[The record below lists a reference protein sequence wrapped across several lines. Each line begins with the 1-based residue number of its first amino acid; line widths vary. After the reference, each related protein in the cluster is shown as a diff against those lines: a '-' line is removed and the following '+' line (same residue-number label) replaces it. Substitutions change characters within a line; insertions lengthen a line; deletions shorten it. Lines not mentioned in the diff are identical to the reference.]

1 MAPALYASIDLK
13 LREHPAHRRA
23 NRDLRVA
30 AILNCWLPKLL
41 RLRLAWL
48 VGLLFVHAAHA
59 EARTEPPPSDG
70 PVVIKAG
77 FMLYDV
83 NDVDVAGET
92 FEFEGALLLS
102 WNDPREAFDPVGAGV
117 KERVFEGDFQF
128 SELFDG
134 WWPQVFLAN
143 QSGTTDRQGVIL
155 RIQPDGTIWYLEEFD
170 AVAESPMQL
179 RYFPFDKQQLEAH
192 FKLLGYTANE
202 VRFEAVDDYSS
213 LLPQQGNEIGNAG
226 WTIDSF
232 AVVAGQDR
240 SAVAASEA
248 IGTGSTLRVHI
259 AAKRQYGYLVRVVVL
274 PLGLIVMLSWSIFWM
289 DRESLSN
296 RMDISFI
303 ALLTVVAFQIMV
315 EQALPAIPDV
325 TLMAGFLALNYLL
338 IAATIIINLR
348 VDHLDRSDRRLDGD
362 VLDRRCR
369 WIFPLAYFVV
379 SPLLLLVLAAML

>member
-1 MAPALYASIDLK
+1 MCASVNPGPDGHSVPVRLQEATRISRILK
-13 LREHPAHRRA
+13 RCRP
-23 NRDLRVA
+23 
-30 AILNCWLPKLL
+30 LL
-41 RLRLAWL
+41 RRSGLRLACL
-48 VGLLFVHAAHA
+48 LGLLFVHAAHA
-59 EARTEPPPSDG
+59 EARTEPPAADG
-70 PVVIKAG
+70 PVIIKAG

-92 FEFEGALLLS
+92 FELEGALLLS
-102 WNDPREAFDPVGAGV
+102 WHDPREAFDPAEAGV
-117 KERVFEGDFQF
+117 QERVFEGAFQF
-128 SELFDG
+128 SELFEG

-155 RIQPDGTIWYLEEFD
+155 RIEPDGTVWYLEEFD
-170 AVAESPMQL
+170 AVAESPMQM
-179 RYFPFDKQQLEAH
+179 RYFPFDEQRLEAH
-192 FKLLGYTANE
+192 FKLLGYGTNE
-202 VRFEAVDDYSS
+202 VRFETVNDFSR

-226 WTIDSF
+226 WTIDGFS
-232 AVVAGQDR
+232 VSAGEDQ
-240 SAVAASEA
+240 SAVPAAEA
-248 IGTGSTLRVHI
+248 VGKGSTLRVDV
-259 AAKRQYGYLVRVVVL
+259 AAKRQYGYLLRVVVL

-315 EQALPAIPDV
+315 EQTLPAIPDV

-338 IAATIIINLR
+338 IGATIIINLV
-348 VDHLDRSDRRLDGD
+348 VDHLDRSGRRGDGD

-379 SPLLLLVLAAML
+379 SPLLLMTMAAML

>member
-1 MAPALYASIDLK
+1 MYASVNHK
-13 LREHPAHRRA
+13 LNEHSVPRRT
-23 NRDLRVA
+23 DKSSRVP
-30 AILNCWLPKLL
+30 AILIRRLPKLMRI
-41 RLRLAWL
+41 RLRLACL
-48 VGLLFVHAAHA
+48 LGLLVVHVAHA

-92 FEFEGALLLS
+92 FEFEGALLLT
-102 WNDPREAFDPVGAGV
+102 WQDPREAFDPVEAGV
-117 KERVFEGDFQF
+117 QERVFKGAFQF
-128 SELFDG
+128 AELFNG

-155 RIQPDGTIWYLEEFD
+155 RIEPDGTIWYLEEFD

-179 RYFPFDKQQLEAH
+179 RYFPFDQQHLEAH
-192 FKLLGYTANE
+192 FKLLGYTASD
-202 VRFEAVDDYSS
+202 VRFEAVDGYSNM
-213 LLPQQGNEIGNAG
+213 LPQQGNEIGSAG
-226 WTIDSF
+226 WTIDGF
-232 AVVAGQDR
+232 AVVAGEDQ
-240 SAVAASEA
+240 SAIAASQA
-248 IGTGSTLRVHI
+248 VGRGSTLRVDI
-259 AAKRQYGYLVRVVVL
+259 VAKRQYGYLVRVVVL

-338 IAATIIINLR
+338 IGATIIINLR
-348 VDHLDRSDRRLDGD
+348 VDHLDRSGCRLDGD

-369 WIFPLAYFVV
+369 WIFPLAYFVT
-379 SPLLLLVLAAML
+379 SPLLLLALAAML